1 VIEDIP
7 PIKPRVIQYRIEN
20 VSTTM
25 KEMFG
30 ITISEGEVQEILYQ
44 LSDVLGKEYLNLLYD
59 IRRAPSRH
67 MDKTSSR
74 ENGSNTNLWVFVTK
88 AEAIFHTAMSNSH
101 DVALDIL
108 GEHNGTDIHDRYS
121 AFDNLASKTGNAQQ
135 YCWAHII
142 SDTKELED
150 FYGEE
155 GRRIRESL
163 QRIYDKS
170 KSFNGNGA
178 HEDIDHLYE
187 RLTFLLDTG
196 YNHLETRK
204 FADNLIKRR
213 KEWLFRFVIDPEVEP
228 TKTGLK
234 ELSGLQ

>member
-1 VIEDIP
+1 MGPFKGLKKCRRIDIAKNYWINDKNMLLSPYQEGYSRRRVIEDIP

-44 LSDVLGKEYLNLLYD
+44 LSDVLGKEYLNLLDD

-67 MDKTSSR
+67 MDTTSSR

-121 AFDNLASKTGNAQQ
+121 AFDNLASKTGEYA
-135 YCWAHII
+135 
-142 SDTKELED
+142 TV
-150 FYGEE
+150 
-155 GRRIRESL
+155 
-163 QRIYDKS
+163 
-170 KSFNGNGA
+170 
-178 HEDIDHLYE
+178 
-187 RLTFLLDTG
+187 LLGT
-196 YNHLETRK
+196 H
-204 FADNLIKRR
+204 NL
-213 KEWLFRFVIDPEVEP
+213 
-228 TKTGLK
+228 
-234 ELSGLQ
+234 